1 MLYLLCSTCTYS
13 AHRRIVFLAKSSS
26 VYIFLA
32 PSIIIREGSSQADN
46 THRRAALAGV
56 GERGGCLPPGKMLLR
71 EGEIRAVRVAVW
83 L

>member
-1 MLYLLCSTCTYS
+1 MFSGPLCNN
-13 AHRRIVFLAKSSS
+13 
-26 VYIFLA
+26 
-32 PSIIIREGSSQADN
+32 REGSSQANN

-71 EGEIRAVRVAVW
+71 EGEIRAVRVVVW